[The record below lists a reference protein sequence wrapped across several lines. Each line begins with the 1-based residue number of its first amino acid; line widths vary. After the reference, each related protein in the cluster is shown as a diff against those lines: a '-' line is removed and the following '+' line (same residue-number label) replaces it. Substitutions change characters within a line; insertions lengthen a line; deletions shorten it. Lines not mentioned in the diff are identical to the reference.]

1 MVRVVVGEVVT
12 LVSLSLFLA
21 TIAVWAQVLGNL

>member
-1 MVRVVVGEVVT
+1 MVRVVVGEVVA

-21 TIAVWAQVLGNL
+21 TVAVWVQVLGAL

>member
-1 MVRVVVGEVVT
+1 MLRVVVGDVAA

-21 TIAVWAQVLGNL
+21 TVALWAQVLGAL